1 MSPGLEEV
9 EDSSPRTIREYRE
22 TLVQSLT
29 VAATYSQAPSEV
41 PSEAPRSE
49 VETEEESSRSQ
60 LRPRI
65 PRLVQSDLSSS
76 DSEDSESVSSSESD
90 TWGGTFSLRHTRPS
104 QPDTG
109 DQAGS
114 SQASIVA
121 RLSPRTLFALT
132 DYLGIPH
139 SLRPVF
145 SVEAARLQL
154 CLALHSHRS
163 ISCDRNCEG
172 EESDT
177 EDSETEDW
185 LHSDTDTEDNSDLP
199 DIVPHL
205 TDSDSDHSDDDVDD
219 GQSSGSSLSNF
230 SQRSWYGSLSQITE
244 GRQLTPLSTPP
255 ALTQSEDSDS
265 EEEPVGS
272 WLEDREDLRRVRQ
285 FLQSGPGP
293 DFSHSTDSESL
304 SE

>member
-1 MSPGLEEV
+1 MSPGLEVEV
-9 EDSSPRTIREYRE
+9 VGDSSLGSIREYRE
-22 TLVQSLT
+22 TLVQTLT
-29 VAATYSQAPSEV
+29 VAATYSEEPSQE
-41 PSEAPRSE
+41 
-49 VETEEESSRSQ
+49 ETEEEEDGASRSPV
-60 LRPRI
+60 RPRF
-65 PRLVQSDLSSS
+65 PRLVESDLSSS

-104 QPDTG
+104 QPDPAQQEG
-109 DQAGS
+109 L

-121 RLSPRTLFALT
+121 RLTPRTLFALT
-132 DYLGIPH
+132 DHIGIPH

-185 LHSDTDTEDNSDLP
+185 LHSDTDSEDNSDEP

-205 TDSDSDHSDDDVDD
+205 TDSDSDHSHSYEDDEDD

-230 SQRSWYGSLSQITE
+230 SQRSWYGSLSGVTE

-265 EEEPVGS
+265 EGGPGGS
-272 WLEDREDLRRVRQ
+272 WLEDREDFRRVRQ